1 MYFKPFIMRTM
12 NAIQSKKCRNM
23 SHLYFTIIR
32 FVVQSKY
39 QHTKLAKVHSQWFFR
54 LIPKMLSA
62 RIFPTAR
69 EKGLTQKA
77 SDLFLAE
84 DKRFA
89 KFAVPES
96 AFASRC
102 SLGFFDRCTA
112 IAFTVSS
119 TGCVQRWRS
128 RRVTHVSAALGSNTM
143 RYIRKRYHANA

>member
-69 EKGLTQKA
+69 EKGLTQKRQTFFWRRTRD
-77 SDLFLAE
+77 SN
-84 DKRFA
+84 
-89 KFAVPES
+89 
-96 AFASRC
+96 SR
-102 SLGFFDRCTA
+102 
-112 IAFTVSS
+112 
-119 TGCVQRWRS
+119 
-128 RRVTHVSAALGSNTM
+128 AALATYSLSRGASSPLE
-143 RYIRKRYHANA
+143 